1 MQRYK
6 VVSQRVLQQCF
17 FRLQII
23 YSLVSCE
30 INLVIIDQDCFLI
43 DEKNEEEKTK
53 YQKISHI
60 EMVSIIVFYSTP
72 ISVM

>member
-1 MQRYK
+1 M
-6 VVSQRVLQQCF
+6 F
-17 FRLQII
+17 FRLRII

>member
-1 MQRYK
+1 M
-6 VVSQRVLQQCF
+6 F
-17 FRLQII
+17 FRLRII

-53 YQKISHI
+53 YQKISDI